1 MLLSTEGSIVRPK
14 WGVSGGKSKNNHVNM
29 RVLSKHTEAL
39 AEIKLLFDKN
49 YNIFS
54 LEKYAQNVQK
64 KMIERFRFVLQFNTA
79 NSFAAGT
86 ASQ

>member
-1 MLLSTEGSIVRPK
+1 MRPK

-49 YNIFS
+49 YRIFS
-54 LEKYAQNVQK
+54 LAKYAQKFRK
-64 KMIERFRFVLQFNTA
+64 KILERFIFVLQSNTA